1 MNASKRFFRY
11 AIGGSLMLH
20 LAVAFVVRMHPVEAA
35 PDQPPRK
42 IDVIHIASTPT
53 PPPPKLQTPPP
64 SKPQPARR
72 RSAKPPAISH
82 HSSVHGTR
90 TVAFATPAP
99 GIDTG
104 GGPGVDPVVTVE
116 PSAQPTVIY
125 PATSPAP
132 ACTAPDVPARTIEA
146 VTPEAPQSAL
156 QEGMTGVADVRVDLA
171 ANGDVLAV
179 SIYRS
184 SGSLALD
191 QAALR
196 AARSS
201 RYAAALQDCR
211 PAAGSYIFKAEFD
224 S

>member
-1 MNASKRFFRY
+1 
-11 AIGGSLMLH
+11 MLH
-20 LAVAFVVRMHPVEAA
+20 LAVALAVRVHPVEAA
-35 PDQPPRK
+35 PEQSPRK
-42 IDVIHIASTPT
+42 IDVIHIVSTPT

-64 SKPQPARR
+64 LQPQPARR
-72 RSAKPPAISH
+72 RAQRPPALSH
-82 HSSVHGTR
+82 LSLTHGTR
-90 TVAFATPAP
+90 TVAFATAAP
-99 GIDTG
+99 GIDVV
-104 GGPGVDPVVTVE
+104 GPGVDPIPPVE
-116 PSAQPTVIY
+116 PTAQPASVNPTA
-125 PATSPAP
+125 PPTP

-156 QEGMTGVADVRVDLA
+156 QEGVTGVADVRVDLA

-201 RYAAALQDCR
+201 RYAAALQECR

-224 S
+224 N